1 MFNMQIT
8 RSTNFYSIVINP
20 RSFFRR
26 VPVKK
31 KPVELF
37 PTPFFDCDVQL
48 KGYFL
53 PTEEEILFKASESL
67 RCSVS
72 RTRKRIREIAGSMDV
87 SWFATLTISPTSGVN
102 RYSYDD
108 CTRALREYLS
118 DLRNKC
124 PDLQYIAIPEL
135 HKDGAIHFHVLFSHH
150 ILHFLDYAGAFRLS
164 KKSLNKTEV
173 YHLSSWSYGFTS
185 VIAVQT
191 PVRFINYVVK
201 YITKDLCAA
210 TKHKQ
215 RYFYS
220 RSNIPAPIS
229 GSFIVKRSQIPDIEF
244 FISRITGRDFY
255 ETPYCHTLQFLSYDS
270 EEFNKII
277 DFLSRDT
284 VMCIPEFSF
293 LFQRE

>member
-31 KPVELF
+31 KPVEWF
-37 PTPFFDCDVQL
+37 PTPFFDGNVQL
-48 KGYFL
+48 KGFFL

-72 RTRKRIREIAGSMDV
+72 RTRKRIREIAGSMEV
-87 SWFATLTISPTSGVN
+87 SWFATLTISPSSCVH

-108 CTRALREYLS
+108 CTRALREYFS
-118 DLRNKC
+118 DLRDKC
-124 PDLQYIAIPEL
+124 NDLQYIAIPEL
-135 HKDGAIHFHVLFSHH
+135 HKDGALHFHVLFSHH
-150 ILHFLDYAGAFRLS
+150 ILEFLNYAGAFRLS
-164 KKSLNKTEV
+164 KKSPHKTEV
-173 YHLSSWSYGFTS
+173 YHLPSWSYGFTS
-185 VIAVQT
+185 VLAVET
-191 PVRFINYVVK
+191 PARFINYVVK
-201 YITKDLCAA
+201 YITKDLCAS

-220 RSNIPAPIS
+220 RSNIPAPFS
-229 GSFIVKRSQIPDIEF
+229 CSFIVKRSQIPDIEF
-244 FISRITGRDFY
+244 FISEITRRNFY
-255 ETPYCHTLQFLSYDS
+255 ETPRCHIFQFHPYDS
-270 EEFNKII
+270 EEFNRIL
-277 DFLSRDT
+277 DYLSCDS

-293 LFQRE
+293 YREC